1 MPTTCF
7 NSPIGLLQIQGT
19 PTHITHIQF
28 VSDTVQTQCIASVP
42 QTWSL
47 GKHAIQQLS
56 EYFTGKRK
64 EFTLPLHPQGTDFQ
78 LRVWKSLQ
86 KIPYGQTRTYGEIA
100 LQIGNPKAAR
110 AVGLANNR
118 NPLAIII
125 PCHRVIGANGN
136 LTGYAGG
143 LDCKAFLLNLE
154 QKSL

>member
-1 MPTTCF
+1 MKSTYYL
-7 NSPIGLLQIQGT
+7 SPIGLIQIQGT
-19 PTHITHIQF
+19 TTHITHIQF
-28 VSDTVQTQCIASVP
+28 AHGTVETQCIASGP

-56 EYFTGKRK
+56 EYFAGKRT
-64 EFTLPLHPQGTDFQ
+64 EFTLPLHPQGSDFQ
-78 LRVWKSLQ
+78 QLVWNALQ

-154 QKSL
+154 QKLL